1 MVEKA
6 EWPLIGMTI
15 EEAAEALRV
24 DHKTIRAAIR
34 EGGLPARKLGVGWR
48 IDPDAV
54 KAWLASGN
62 AKAEATDAK
71 DDNQ

>member
-6 EWPLIGMTI
+6 TWPLIGMTI

-24 DHKTIRAAIR
+24 DPKTVRTAIR
-34 EGGLPARKLGVGWR
+34 EGSLPARKVGVGWR

-62 AKAEATDAK
+62 AKAEASTE
-71 DDNQ
+71 

>member
-15 EEAAEALRV
+15 EEAADALRV
-24 DHKTIRAAIR
+24 DRKTIFKAIQD
-34 EGGLPARKLGVGWR
+34 GGLPARKVGVGWR
-48 IDPDAV
+48 ISPAAV
-54 KAWLASGN
+54 EAWLATGN
-62 AKAEATDAK
+62 AKAEATDTK